1 MKYIFILLLISSAA
15 SAQMGQQPTSYA
27 DSTITLRLTQ
37 RSAWWVTKGITINAD
52 NRKLPD
58 VLKNFVGSGNNPDST
73 FTVTLKA
80 GLIKEGIELLLT
92 RPLLVAYDDY
102 RSIILGQPAVSGYTS
117 LASQITKI
125 ANGNGAQK
133 QAAIWL
139 MDWYNNRVKN
149 FTDLYNEEK
158 NAVIKLVQ

>member
-15 SAQMGQQPTSYA
+15 SAQIGQQPTSYA
-27 DSTITLRLTQ
+27 DSTITLKLTQ
-37 RSAWWVTKGITINAD
+37 RSAWWLTKGITINAET
-52 NRKLPD
+52 RKLPD
-58 VLKNFVGSGNNPDST
+58 ALKNFVGSGNNPDST

-80 GLIKEGIELLLT
+80 GLIREGIELLLT

-102 RSIILGQPAVSGYTS
+102 RSIILGQPAVIGYTS
-117 LASQITKI
+117 LASQLTKI
-125 ANGNGAQK
+125 ANNGAQRNTAK
-133 QAAIWL
+133 WL
-139 MDWYNNRVKN
+139 LDWYNARVAN